1 METIYLIIGFA
12 SGALIASI
20 IALFLRKS
28 NNKSQSLEKEN
39 LNRRLEDELKRGSE
53 LSSEI
58 ERIRLDN
65 STLKAE
71 KAKVAAT
78 LEKTTE
84 QLADERNTSRER
96 EMKYEETLKM
106 NRNLSG
112 EKGRL
117 EKELEILQK
126 QNREEA
132 AKRDA
137 LFTEQLRLAKE
148 EIKTLSQTILEER
161 QKRLQETN
169 KTQMES
175 ILTPLEKQLRDLKD
189 RANEIHE
196 KNISD
201 RAAMAKELEQL
212 RKMNENI
219 SKEANDLTHALKGET
234 KAQGNWGEMLLERQL
249 EYMGFEEGKHYKKQ
263 SFIKDECGLDIK
275 NEEGK
280 RLQPDIIIQ
289 YPQGREVIIDS
300 KVSLTNYV
308 NFIGATD
315 EQERT
320 DQLKKHISSLKRHIE
335 ELSAKQYGRYNSK
348 SPEFVMMFVPN
359 ESAYITAIKEDSNL
373 WNFAFER
380 KILIVGPTSILSAL
394 QLALDLWKRE
404 DQSVNIQKIID
415 EVCKLYDKMASFCK
429 TFKGI
434 GDNISNTQKKYD
446 EALKQLSEGRGNII
460 SRFENIQ
467 KMGLSP
473 KSKIALSAK
482 NGTDESSESTENL
495 DELN

>member
-65 STLKAE
+65 STLKVE

-161 QKRLQETN
+161 QKKLQETN

-175 ILTPLEKQLRDLKD
+175 ILTPLDKQLRDLKD

-373 WNFAFER
+373 WNFAFDR

-460 SRFENIQ
+460 GRFENIQ

-495 DELN
+495 DELS

>member
-53 LSSEI
+53 LSSEV

-84 QLADERNTSRER
+84 QLADERNRSRER

-161 QKRLQETN
+161 QKKLQETN

-335 ELSAKQYGRYNSK
+335 ELAAKQYGRYNSK

-373 WNFAFER
+373 WNFAFDR

-495 DELN
+495 DELS

>member
-71 KAKVAAT
+71 KAKVDAT

-84 QLADERNTSRER
+84 QLADERNRSRER

-126 QNREEA
+126 QNREDA

-315 EQERT
+315 EQERME
-320 DQLKKHISSLKRHIE
+320 QLKKHISSLKRHIE

-373 WNFAFER
+373 WNFAFDR

-460 SRFENIQ
+460 GRFENIQ

-482 NGTDESSESTENL
+482 NGTDESSESSENL
-495 DELN
+495 DELS

>member
-53 LSSEI
+53 LSREI
-58 ERIRLDN
+58 EQIRLDN

-126 QNREEA
+126 QNREDA

-161 QKRLQETN
+161 QKKLQETN

-175 ILTPLEKQLRDLKD
+175 ILMPLEKQLRDLKD

-434 GDNISNTQKKYD
+434 GDNISNTQRKYD

-460 SRFENIQ
+460 GRFENIQ

-495 DELN
+495 DELS

>member
-53 LSSEI
+53 LSREI
-58 ERIRLDN
+58 EQIRLDN

-84 QLADERNTSRER
+84 QLADERNRSRER

-126 QNREEA
+126 QNREDA

-161 QKRLQETN
+161 QKKLQETN

-373 WNFAFER
+373 WNFAFDR

-460 SRFENIQ
+460 GRFENIQ

>member
-53 LSSEI
+53 LSGEI

-84 QLADERNTSRER
+84 QLTDERNTSRER

-126 QNREEA
+126 QNREDA

-161 QKRLQETN
+161 QKKLQETN

-460 SRFENIQ
+460 GRFENIQ

>member
-84 QLADERNTSRER
+84 QLADERNRSRER

-126 QNREEA
+126 QNREDA

-161 QKRLQETN
+161 QKKLQETN

-335 ELSAKQYGRYNSK
+335 ELAAKQYGRYNSK

-415 EVCKLYDKMASFCK
+415 EVSNLYDKMASFCK

-446 EALKQLSEGRGNII
+446 EALKQLSEGRGNNIG
-460 SRFENIQ
+460 RLENIQ

-495 DELN
+495 DELS

>member
-84 QLADERNTSRER
+84 QLADERNRSRER

-126 QNREEA
+126 QNREDA

-161 QKRLQETN
+161 QKKLQETN

-460 SRFENIQ
+460 GRFENIQ

-482 NGTDESSESTENL
+482 NGTDESSESTENF
-495 DELN
+495 DELS

>member
-28 NNKSQSLEKEN
+28 NNKSQSFEKEN

-53 LSSEI
+53 LSSEV

-65 STLKAE
+65 STLQAE

-84 QLADERNTSRER
+84 QLADERNRSRER

-126 QNREEA
+126 QNREDA

-161 QKRLQETN
+161 QKKLQETN

-300 KVSLTNYV
+300 QDYLTNYV

-415 EVCKLYDKMASFCK
+415 EVCKLYNKMASFCK

-495 DELN
+495 DELS

>member
-1 METIYLIIGFA
+1 METIYLIIGLV

-20 IALFLRKS
+20 IALFLRNS
-28 NNKSQSLEKEN
+28 NNKSRSLESEN
-39 LNRRLEDELKRGSE
+39 LNRRLEDELRKAGE
-53 LSSEI
+53 LCREI
-58 ERIRLDN
+58 ERIRREN
-65 STLKAE
+65 SNLNAE
-71 KAKVAAT
+71 KAKIAAT

-84 QLADERNTSRER
+84 QLTDERNVCREK
-96 EMKYEETLKM
+96 ELKYEETLKM

-117 EKELEILQK
+117 EKELEMLRK

-161 QKRLQETN
+161 QRKLQETN

-175 ILTPLEKQLRDLKD
+175 ILTPLEKQLKDLKE

-201 RAAMAKELEQL
+201 RATMAKELEQL

-219 SKEANDLTHALKGET
+219 SKEANDLTQALKGET

-263 SFIKDECGLDIK
+263 SFIKDEYGLEIK

-373 WNFAFER
+373 WNFAFDR

-404 DQSVNIQKIID
+404 DQSVNIQKIIE

-429 TFKGI
+429 TFKVI

-460 SRFENIQ
+460 SRFDNIQ

-482 NGTDESSESTENL
+482 NDTDGSSDISDNSN
-495 DELN
+495 ELS

>member
-84 QLADERNTSRER
+84 QLADERNMSRER

-126 QNREEA
+126 QNREDA

-161 QKRLQETN
+161 QKKLQETN

-373 WNFAFER
+373 WNFAFDR

-460 SRFENIQ
+460 GRFENIQ

-495 DELN
+495 DELS

>member
-161 QKRLQETN
+161 QKKLQETN

-335 ELSAKQYGRYNSK
+335 ELAAKQYGRYNSK

-460 SRFENIQ
+460 GRFDNIQ

-495 DELN
+495 DELS

>member
-161 QKRLQETN
+161 QKKLQETN

-335 ELSAKQYGRYNSK
+335 ELAAKQYGRYNSK

-482 NGTDESSESTENL
+482 NGTDESSESTENF

>member
-53 LSSEI
+53 LSSEV

-84 QLADERNTSRER
+84 QLADERNRSRER

-126 QNREEA
+126 QNREDA

-161 QKRLQETN
+161 QKKLQETN

-460 SRFENIQ
+460 GRFENIQ

-482 NGTDESSESTENL
+482 NGTDESSESTENF

>member
-126 QNREEA
+126 QNREDA

-161 QKRLQETN
+161 QKKLQETN

-373 WNFAFER
+373 WNFAFDR

-460 SRFENIQ
+460 GRFENIQ

-482 NGTDESSESTENL
+482 NGTDESSESTENF
-495 DELN
+495 DELS

>member
-53 LSSEI
+53 LSREI
-58 ERIRLDN
+58 EQIRLDN
-65 STLKAE
+65 STLKTE

-126 QNREEA
+126 QNREDA

-201 RAAMAKELEQL
+201 RTAMAKELEQL

-335 ELSAKQYGRYNSK
+335 ELAAKQYGRYNSK

-373 WNFAFER
+373 WNFAFDR

-460 SRFENIQ
+460 GRFENIQ

-482 NGTDESSESTENL
+482 NGTDESSESTENF

>member
-126 QNREEA
+126 QNREDA

-161 QKRLQETN
+161 QKKLQETN

-460 SRFENIQ
+460 SRFDNIQ

-482 NGTDESSESTENL
+482 NGTDESSESTENF

>member
-53 LSSEI
+53 LSSEV

-161 QKRLQETN
+161 QKKLQETN

-335 ELSAKQYGRYNSK
+335 ELAAKQYGRYNSK

-373 WNFAFER
+373 WNFAFDR

-460 SRFENIQ
+460 GRFENIQ

-495 DELN
+495 DELS